1 MANNNKRVVIGK
13 RQILRGIKDG
23 TIQEIV
29 IAADAEQ
36 EYIESLI
43 IVAKQNKIKYSI
55 NGTMQ
60 EISLA
65 HGIDVPSGSVGLLK
79 E

>member
-1 MANNNKRVVIGK
+1 MSNINEKVVVGK

-23 TIQEIV
+23 IIQEIV
-29 IAADAEQ
+29 IAKDADQ
-36 EYIESLI
+36 DYIKSLI
-43 IVAKQNKIKYSI
+43 IVAQSNNIKYQI
-55 NGTMQ
+55 KGTMQ

-79 E
+79 A